1 MILLNHKLSERKGVV
16 MKKQHSAVP
25 LILVFCMLAA
35 SFSSVFAAP
44 PPLPSSF
51 YGTVK
56 VDGENMPVD
65 TPVTAWI
72 NGVQYASALSSMYQG
87 ASVYTLN
94 IPGDDPETV
103 GFTEGGLEGDVIQ
116 FYIGD
121 DLAEQTAAWH
131 SGTNVQL
138 ALTAT
143 TEITVSASDDSY
155 KTRIN
160 QTLIVEAPGV
170 LGNDSGANLTA
181 VKVSDSAHGALTL
194 NADGSFTYEPDTDY
208 VGEDSFTYKANDG
221 TTDSNTATV
230 VITVQPL
237 NSAPVCAGSALATNK
252 NTLAKLD
259 PDCADADGDD
269 LAYEI
274 VSPPAFG
281 AAYVWDDE
289 VIYIPNPGFYGADSF
304 SYKAG
309 DGEEESG
316 AAAVDVTVA
325 AATLATK
332 PPRVPALKS
341 PANKKLLTNNFTP
354 YLDWKDSNQPKGTE
368 FAYYQLQVAKDSGFS
383 DMVVE
388 KFITGLTNSGYQ
400 IDPAEALVHN
410 QRYYWRVRAFN
421 TFGQYKGWSKVR
433 YFREAML
440 APELVLQADGAL
452 VDNLRPEFDWDDVEG
467 ASGYQ
472 IQISVKPN
480 MGKPQKYKSLES
492 FFVPGKDL
500 QKNKV
505 LYWRVRATGENGP
518 SPWSQTR
525 TIVTPNT
532 PKVPVLL
539 SPKNKAVVAT
549 LTPLLRWKASVV
561 PLGTEFKHYQLQVSD
576 DVSFGSVNIDV
587 NIPGLG
593 STQYTPEINLDPGT
607 RYYWRVRA
615 YNTDDHYSSW
625 SKVFW
630 FTTSSLAPSL

>member
-252 NTLAKLD
+252 NTLARLD

-341 PANKKLLTNNFTP
+341 PANKKLVANFTP

-467 ASGYQ
+467 AVYYQ
-472 IQISVKPN
+472 VQISVKPN
-480 MGKPQKYKSLES
+480 MGKPQNNKAYES
-492 FFVPGKDL
+492 FFVPKKDL

-505 LYWRVRATGENGP
+505 LYWRVRANGPNGP
-518 SPWSQTR
+518 SPWSETR
-525 TIVTPNT
+525 WVKTPNPPST
-532 PKVPVLL
+532 PVLL
-539 SPKNKAVVAT
+539 SPVNNAVVAT
-549 LTPLLRWKASVV
+549 LTPLLRWKVSVLPV
-561 PLGTEFKHYQLQVSD
+561 GTEFKHYQLQVAKD
-576 DVSFGSVNIDV
+576 AGF
-587 NIPGLG
+587 
-593 STQYTPEINLDPGT
+593 TQMVDEQIITNRMVAGYMPSALEGGT
-607 RYYWRVRA
+607 RHYWRMRA
-615 YNTDDHYSSW
+615 YNTQDHYSSW
-625 SKVFW
+625 SKVFS
-630 FTTSSLAPSL
+630 FVTP